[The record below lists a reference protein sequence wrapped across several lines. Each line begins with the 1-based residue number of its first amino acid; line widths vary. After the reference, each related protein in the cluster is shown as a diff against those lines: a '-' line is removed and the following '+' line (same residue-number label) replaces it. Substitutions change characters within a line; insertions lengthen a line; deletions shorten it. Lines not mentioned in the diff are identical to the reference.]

1 MNVRLRRDG
10 RLFRLVGPSVL
21 AVATA
26 AAVVVWARTEVTTL
40 RYECASLLKQEARL
54 GVEVEKLQLE
64 RAALAAPDRIEA
76 GARKLGL
83 VDPRPEQ
90 VVLLGRLADP
100 AVQSEFSVHQRVA
113 CGIGLQ
119 LFQRA
124 RPAEFR

>member
-26 AAVVVWARTEVTTL
+26 AAAVVWARTEVTTL

-54 GVEVEKLQLE
+54 RVEVEKLQLE

-90 VVLLGRLADP
+90 VVLLGRLADR
-100 AVQSEFSVHQRVA
+100 AVQVGAGPR
-113 CGIGLQ
+113 
-119 LFQRA
+119 
-124 RPAEFR
+124 